1 MLKNVPTLACSMF
14 FGIVFATAALTLVGS
29 NAKALQRDAGADL
42 VPTNGLIASALENLA
57 RSENPTGN
65 QIRSAIDTVRGQMD
79 RIELRSK
86 EDYTNASMILSR
98 GATTEDALLAHEL
111 AMCALA
117 LGDERARSL
126 AAKSWDQFLIR
137 KGMSQR
143 FGTQANC
150 GKARSSASGVS
161 DSMRMILDVNAGRKP
176 FRNGSSGQP
185 SVASAARPIEALK

>member
-1 MLKNVPTLACSMF
+1 MF
-14 FGIVFATAALTLVGS
+14 FGIVFAAAALTLVGS

-57 RSENPTGN
+57 RAEKPTGN
-65 QIRSAIDTVRGQMD
+65 QIRSAIQTVRGQMD

-86 EDYTNASMILSR
+86 EDYANASMILSR
-98 GATTEDALLAHEL
+98 GSTTEDALLAHEL

-143 FGTQANC
+143 FGTQANS
-150 GKARSSASGVS
+150 GKPLSSASGVS
-161 DSMRMILDVNAGRKP
+161 DSMRMILGVNAAGER
-176 FRNGSSGQP
+176 FTSGSRRQP
-185 SVASAARPIEALK
+185 TVASIIQALN